1 MLWFLMVTLPL
12 VLLAIHKLFTL
23 VDWYHD
29 VRKLWII
36 PGLIGGYCL
45 FSLYSVFDRDALP
58 TLILTIYYLVLMFLP
73 SGLLYQRYASL
84 IRRTYSSD

>member
-12 VLLAIHKLFTL
+12 VLLVIHKLFTL

-45 FSLYSVFDRDALP
+45 FSLHSVFDRDALP
-58 TLILTIYYLVLMFLP
+58 TLILTIYYLVLMFFAVRFTL
-73 SGLLYQRYASL
+73 SE
-84 IRRTYSSD
+84 IRQLNQKNV